1 MFRQTY
7 QPAAV
12 ATDRGEQDPGAWRY
26 DRLADHWVELLDRP
40 KQPSQPPRVV
50 VDAESP
56 DPRQDN
62 RSGRALP
69 DPDREGSAFGLLV
82 AESEA
87 VMATSLA
94 LVSWEADPSA
104 LAVAGLRL
112 HIRGKSSAAI
122 HGGLL
127 EYLGVDLMPPR
138 QACDLLGDRAV
149 QGDDE
154 DTPGGLALLPGV
166 EGVYEVKPGPGH
178 RHRRVD
184 PLGRKRVGHQSQT
197 LYANLDAP
205 AQRASNCSCAGVGS
219 RESRNVVYRMA
230 AGPYRTGATDLHRHL
245 SRLSA
250 PTTCQTPDQ
259 RRRTRIRA

>member
-7 QPAAV
+7 QRLPWRRTV
-12 ATDRGEQDPGAWRY
+12 ANKILARGDTTG
-26 DRLADHWVELLDRP
+26 
-40 KQPSQPPRVV
+40 
-50 VDAESP
+50 SP
-56 DPRQDN
+56 II
-62 RSGRALP
+62 
-69 DPDREGSAFGLLV
+69 GS
-82 AESEA
+82 SCS
-87 VMATSLA
+87 T
-94 LVSWEADPSA
+94 
-104 LAVAGLRL
+104 
-112 HIRGKSSAAI
+112 I

-127 EYLGVDLMPPR
+127 EYLGVVLMPPR

-178 RHRRVD
+178 RHRRVAR
-184 PLGRKRVGHQSQT
+184 LAASASVTNRRLW

-230 AGPYRTGATDLHRHL
+230 AGPYRTGATDLHRHIP
-245 SRLSA
+245 RLSA
-250 PTTCQTPDQ
+250 PTYQTPDQ